1 MIVRP
6 FINATAYHAYDTI
19 EMFYAI
25 RLTDDPVN
33 YGNFQTEQENY
44 LYVRPEDFKKD
55 DADVLVFTSSKPYNI
70 EILDFNLD
78 SSEYYYLNYATSYK
92 SQFFFIEGKKL
103 SNEII
108 VIFNNDYS
116 FVEIRHQFIP
126 NFEILDDIFLSP
138 GKIFKLTDCS
148 KNYFLF
154 WAEHPFESENDRTYI
169 YHRPVQGNPTV
180 EYGRIFDSNSEIN
193 ALFTAKYYDETN
205 VYDANEEAIIKI
217 TCEIPSTV
225 HILYFT
231 SNNQIQMKAGNYVPV
246 YLNALLSPRVG
257 KQVYVFD
264 EDTMDIELELV
275 KEESLIDQHMK
286 MEFNEHEYELST
298 DDSVKTFQI
307 SGFKDDDYINIYE
320 IKGKMLSFIKMGL
333 KSDGYIEINKDTSY
347 NKNIPDKVFIF
358 PFEKIEYAQHFKIT
372 NPTDSSSLICMYTD
386 LSNYYIDP
394 KETSCLYIN
403 KGESLNYTIFLKNL
417 YKDEKVDKKQK
428 FYTAFTLE
436 EELIFEYTID
446 KNYNEVVNDDGG
458 YVRGPNYGKRLTLY
472 IVMCIVLAFGL
483 FIIFTIKKNDKSTDY
498 LQFAEAAG
506 FSEEINL

>member
-1 MIVRP
+1 M
-6 FINATAYHAYDTI
+6 
-19 EMFYAI
+19 
-25 RLTDDPVN
+25 
-33 YGNFQTEQENY
+33 
-44 LYVRPEDFKKD
+44 
-55 DADVLVFTSSKPYNI
+55 
-70 EILDFNLD
+70 
-78 SSEYYYLNYATSYK
+78 
-92 SQFFFIEGKKL
+92 
-103 SNEII
+103 
-108 VIFNNDYS
+108 
-116 FVEIRHQFIP
+116 
-126 NFEILDDIFLSP
+126 
-138 GKIFKLTDCS
+138 
-148 KNYFLF
+148 
-154 WAEHPFESENDRTYI
+154 
-169 YHRPVQGNPTV
+169 
-180 EYGRIFDSNSEIN
+180 
-193 ALFTAKYYDETN
+193 
-205 VYDANEEAIIKI
+205 YDANEEAIIKI

-333 KSDGYIEINKDTSY
+333 KSDRYIEINKDTSY
-347 NKNIPDKVFIF
+347 NKKIPDKVFIF

-417 YKDEKVDKKQK
+417 YKEEKVDKKQK
-428 FYTAFTLE
+428 FYTAFTLD